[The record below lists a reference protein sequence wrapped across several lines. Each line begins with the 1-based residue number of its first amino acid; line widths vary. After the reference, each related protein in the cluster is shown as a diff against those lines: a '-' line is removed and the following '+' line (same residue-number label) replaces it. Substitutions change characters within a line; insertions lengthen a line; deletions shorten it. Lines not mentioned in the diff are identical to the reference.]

1 MCFVI
6 FLQGEKVHQAKT
18 ERRKREGGRRMGRRE
33 GCKGK
38 EEARN
43 KRKRRVATGRNVE
56 GKYGKPGK
64 RLNAGETKGK
74 EEKRISR

>member
-6 FLQGEKVHQAKT
+6 FLRGEKVHQAKT

-56 GKYGKPGK
+56 GKYGKRGKDLMQGKPKGK
-64 RLNAGETKGK
+64 R
-74 EEKRISR
+74 KRG